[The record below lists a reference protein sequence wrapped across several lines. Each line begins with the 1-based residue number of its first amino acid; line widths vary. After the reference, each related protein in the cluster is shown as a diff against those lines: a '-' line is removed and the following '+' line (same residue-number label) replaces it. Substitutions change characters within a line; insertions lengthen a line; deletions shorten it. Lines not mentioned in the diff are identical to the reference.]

1 MSLMT
6 AKKHSWKM
14 TNLTLIGW
22 HGFDMDDIKIST
34 DGVTMI
40 TAENGVGKTSTLDAI
55 TTILNGP
62 DIGSSSKIGFNS
74 LAQTGQSN
82 RSLVS
87 YMLGA
92 HNNKIRRDVSHT
104 WLALSLRHS
113 QKNSCISL
121 IIYMYADAES
131 YSQDSKKPRERHC
144 IILEG
149 QEVSVNDFIH
159 QEGEYRRAMDYKEWR
174 QKFKDKLIYETDK
187 TSEYRD
193 KIRANLGPL
202 GSMLSEQFYTNL
214 KTMMQ
219 KRDIRNID
227 GFIRDDLLQKPDINL
242 KSMQSSINEMDI
254 FQAEIKECETIIATL
269 QNVINP
275 GNNLITVY
283 DKLHDLNQKIRISKL
298 YELYSSKLNTQK
310 KINQKI
316 EQLENLKTEEI
327 NGKLITERLNQAQND
342 AYNAKNNNTN
352 ASIIKDLE
360 NNRKII
366 SMQLEN
372 INKQCSNLIHQASAV
387 SESLKSLFNV
397 NYQITSK
404 SDIVDILKWIE
415 NNEDALIT
423 IQERDG
429 LLYSKEKELRIKE
442 EKLEEVL
449 IDKNNMEQNNK
460 RPDPNAFKL
469 MTELKQN
476 GIEGEYLFETIDTI
490 DDEWRQALESVI
502 LHNRSTIIVK
512 PEDYKEA
519 TRTLRNSG
527 ITFAKIVHPKIMEDK
542 YNISETSLY
551 HKISTQNKIAD
562 SYLKSLIGNIHC
574 ADSLEELSSGQY
586 RNAIMANAVNGVLTR
601 IGNWSTYNIKA
612 IEISQYL
619 LLNINPNDYK
629 KEMKKLNDTQ
639 ISLNDR
645 ITQLQKEIHKIKTDI
660 HTVNQINDFYDNVNK
675 NTLKIFDEAENHIS
689 QYTEINQQIAE
700 KENDKTHLN
709 LTQAYEEA
717 YKAFNEHNQF
727 MAKLASDIGSISTQ
741 IETQNNQLT
750 NISHGYSL
758 LCQQYN
764 YDDNKT
770 LDKPDFLNEAEEK
783 NIALFINKSQNQV
796 EALNNQIQDNQ
807 QIYLK
812 NFFVA
817 KNNYAGHKDILG
829 YDFFDNEQTDYDSI
843 IDKNEKM
850 TTCITRQKETYLIN
864 KQETLHQWKEE
875 LIVKLK
881 EDYVAKAYA
890 SMHNNQELIKR
901 LNKAI
906 SNLRYHN
913 SKYIFTS
920 KIKKDYKSIQDFV
933 IEARDSGG
941 IFNLE
946 DFGNIDVLQVL
957 LSKIKE
963 DEEGIL
969 DPRNWF
975 EYDIKIEPE
984 DGTST
989 TVSQRLTTGS
999 GGEIAAPFYVCMC
1012 AALSI
1017 VSYPNN
1023 SANGGLCIAL
1033 FDESFEKLDTSVINE
1048 IFKMFEVSGIQ
1059 VILCDPGKNVQ
1070 LNALCKTLIQLHKDG
1085 EKMFIQEVSI
1095 GSKVKDN
1102 FMDNNP
1108 VTIGKS
1114 TWLDRERQKNQGQLF
1129 S

>member
-1 MSLMT
+1 
-6 AKKHSWKM
+6 M

-22 HGFDMDDIKIST
+22 HGFDMDDIKIAT

-113 QKNSCISL
+113 QKNTCISL

-131 YSQDSKKPRERHC
+131 YSQDSKKPRERRC

-174 QKFKDKLIYETDK
+174 QKFKDKLFYETEK
-187 TSEYRD
+187 TSDYRD

-202 GSMLSEQFYTNL
+202 GSMELSEQFYTNL

-242 KSMQSSINEMDI
+242 KSMQSTINEMEM
-254 FQAEIKECETIIATL
+254 FQTEIQESETIIHEL
-269 QNVINP
+269 NNVIKS
-275 GNNLITVY
+275 GNNLVAIHE
-283 DKLHDLNQKIRISKL
+283 KIHELNQKIKISKL

-352 ASIIKDLE
+352 ASIIKELE
-360 NNRKII
+360 NDKKVI
-366 SMQLEN
+366 SIHLEN
-372 INKQCSNLIHQASAV
+372 INKQCSNIIQQASSIA
-387 SESLKSLFNV
+387 EALKSLFKIES
-397 NYQITSK
+397 QITSK
-404 SDIVDILKWIE
+404 SDIIDILKWIE
-415 NNEDALIT
+415 DNEDALIT
-423 IQERDG
+423 IQEKDG

-442 EKLEEVL
+442 EKMEEVL

-551 HKISTQNKIAD
+551 HKISTHNEIAD
-562 SYLKSLIGNIHC
+562 AYLKSLIGNIHC
-574 ADSLEELSSGQY
+574 ANSLEELSSGQY

-645 ITQLQKEIHKIKTDI
+645 ITQLQREIHKIKTDI
-660 HTVNQINDFYDNVNK
+660 QTVNKINDFYDTVDK
-675 NTLKIFDEAENHIS
+675 NTLKIFDEAETYIT
-689 QYTEINQQIAE
+689 QYAEINQQIEE
-700 KENDKTHLN
+700 KEKDTTHLN
-709 LTQAYEEA
+709 LTQIYEEA
-717 YKAFNEHNQF
+717 YKAVNEHAQL
-727 MAKLASDIGSISTQ
+727 MAKLSSDIGSISTQ

-750 NISHGYSL
+750 NLTHQYGV
-758 LCQQYN
+758 LCEQYN
-764 YDDNKT
+764 YDET
-770 LDKPDFLNEAEEK
+770 AILDKPDFLNEVEEK
-783 NIALFINKSQNQV
+783 NIELFINKSQSQV
-796 EALNNQIQDNQ
+796 ASLNNQVNDSQ

-812 NFFVA
+812 NFFNA
-817 KNNYAGHKDILG
+817 KNNYVGHKDIIG

-843 IDKNEKM
+843 IEKNAQM
-850 TTCITRQKETYLIN
+850 LICIN
-864 KQETLHQWKEE
+864 KQEETSLISKKETLQQWKED

-920 KIKKDYKSIQDFV
+920 KIKKDYKNIQDFV

-957 LSKIKE
+957 LNRIKE

-1023 SANGGLCIAL
+1023 SSNGGLCIAL

-1070 LNALCKTLIQLHKDG
+1070 LNALCHTLIQLYKDG

-1095 GSKVKDN
+1095 GPKVKDT

-1108 VTIGKS
+1108 ITIGKS